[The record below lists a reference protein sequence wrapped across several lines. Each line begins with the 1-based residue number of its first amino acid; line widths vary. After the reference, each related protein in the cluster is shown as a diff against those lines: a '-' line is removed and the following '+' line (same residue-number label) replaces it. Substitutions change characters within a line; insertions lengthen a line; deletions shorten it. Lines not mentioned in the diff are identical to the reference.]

1 MPWTFAGVYPE
12 TDMPSVFEKKHL
24 DASLFVYKNK
34 WGVFLRP
41 KEERRMKRKLIAVL
55 LVLMLIAAFSACAED
70 SVTADIPASGGLAED
85 AVLEITSDGLDL
97 SLTAEDMQAR
107 ELETFSCN
115 NIDSNGEVT
124 QVTVSGFSLDTVLQ
138 ENGISLGDTSAL
150 NLIGLDGYMMS
161 APAEEYAQNGV
172 YILMNYEGDDLEYP
186 RSCIPD
192 KRAMYWVKDLAKIE
206 ITFGQA
212 SDSAAAVVDQ
222 IDIFREGVTALEAET
237 LNNFG
242 FEVSS
247 YSLKSYFEQYIGELP
262 ADPLT
267 MIARDGFEKT
277 ETADVFFQ
285 NFVTLEAEEGE
296 EGDLPLYFSETI
308 SDGMRVKQLDFVISG
323 SDAIYFGSEITIPEL
338 FEAVGMAEAESYSF
352 IASDGFETVVPA
364 DALEYGLI
372 YADEEEGYIRANF
385 EGYDWGGTKGG
396 GKVKYLLTIKTNGE
410 KIQVAETDTEDTSQ
424 SDEPLIK
431 CFVGDKKVILTEAD
445 FLSLPQIEKT
455 LTKTNSKG
463 ETTTGVYKGVHWTQI
478 AEFIGAD
485 VMSDAVIVASDGY
498 EVTIT
503 TDMLNDPDSLF
514 ALYQDGEYI
523 ASEEG
528 GRVWFCASENFTA
541 NNWVKY
547 VTKIVIE

>member
-1 MPWTFAGVYPE
+1 
-12 TDMPSVFEKKHL
+12 
-24 DASLFVYKNK
+24 
-34 WGVFLRP
+34 
-41 KEERRMKRKLIAVL
+41 MKRKLVAVL
-55 LVLMLIAAFSACAED
+55 LVLMLIAAFSACTKEA
-70 SVTADIPASGGLAED
+70 VTTDEPAAGGLAED
-85 AVLEITSDGLDL
+85 AVLEITGEGLEL

-124 QVTVSGFSLDTVLQ
+124 QVTVSGFSLDTVFQ
-138 ENGISLGDTSAL
+138 ENGTSLDKTSSL
-150 NLIGLDGYMMS
+150 NLIGSDGYVMS
-161 APAEEYAQNGV
+161 APAEEYAENGV
-172 YILMNYEGDDLEYP
+172 YILLNYEGDNLEYP

-206 ITFGQA
+206 MIFGQA
-212 SDSAAAVVDQ
+212 GDSAAAAGVDQ
-222 IDIFREGVTALEAET
+222 IDIFREGVTALEAEM

-262 ADPLT
+262 TDPLT

-323 SDAIYFGSEITIPEL
+323 TNAIYFGSEITVPEL
-338 FEAVGMAEAESYSF
+338 FEAAGMKEAESYSF
-352 IASDGFETVVPA
+352 IASDGFETLVPA

-372 YADEEEGYIRANF
+372 YADEEEGYMRASF
-385 EGYDWGGTKGG
+385 EGYDWGDTKGG
-396 GKVKYLLTIKTNGE
+396 GKVKYLLTIKANGE
-410 KIQVAETDTEDTSQ
+410 MNETAEAEDTSQ

-431 CFVGDKKVILTEAD
+431 CFVGDQKVILTEAD

-463 ETTTGVYKGVHWTQI
+463 ETTTGVYKGVHWTDI
-478 AEFIGAD
+478 AAFIGAEA
-485 VMSDAVIVASDGY
+485 MSDAIIVASDGY

-503 TDMLNDPDSLF
+503 ADMLNDPDSLF

-523 ASEEG
+523 ESEEG
-528 GRVWFCASENFTA
+528 GRIWFCASENFTA